1 MVAMAG
7 ASPTSAPS
15 PTVPCCALSAQPS
28 LSKAALVPTPAG
40 PGPSHPPEDGRW
52 AGGALVPKGY
62 EGAQDTRG
70 PHSDPQ
76 TPGPRDTADQPPIP
90 PLPGAWCPFEHGRT
104 HANTCT
110 HTHSLVHCLPLPPG
124 PGRRPFPFLPPLFPS
139 CLARGLGAALL
150 SAAPRHAHRHEA
162 PSPFKA
168 GRAAPSPGQACLACM
183 CLPAP
188 CRLT

>member
-1 MVAMAG
+1 MVTMAVGIPHVRPLAHSAMLC
-7 ASPTSAPS
+7 SP
-15 PTVPCCALSAQPS
+15 QPS
-28 LSKAALVPTPAG
+28 LSEAALVPTPAE
-40 PGPSHPPEDGRW
+40 PGLSRPPEDGRW

-76 TPGPRDTADQPPIP
+76 TPGPRDAADQPRIS

-124 PGRRPFPFLPPLFPS
+124 PGRRPFPFLPPLLPS
-139 CLARGLGAALL
+139 CLTRGLGAAPP

-168 GRAAPSPGQACLACM
+168 GRAAPSPGQVCLAGT

-188 CRLT
+188 CKLT